1 MGRIYEPHLLKAPS
15 KGFWMGRLRLIRAG
29 AQGVNIATASGRTA
43 MIVAAAFGYAQ
54 LLKKLLLANRDNPGV
69 PTTAMPWTSPL
80 LVACDAGHLCEDSAG
95 TVGARRRPLSGSKTL
110 LCSLSLYQIP
120 SRAPQRAHLKA
131 PRRGEAPYRCCG
143 EPRHC
148 LS

>member
-1 MGRIYEPHLLKAPS
+1 M
-15 KGFWMGRLRLIRAG
+15 RLIRAG

-69 PTTAMPWTSPL
+69 PNTATPWTSPL
-80 LVACDAGHLCEDSAG
+80 LVACDAGHLCEDS
-95 TVGARRRPLSGSKTL
+95 VGAGDPRVFFFSWNEIIR
-110 LCSLSLYQIP
+110 CSFSLPVSEQTP
-120 SRAPQRAHLKA
+120 SRWTLLKA
-131 PRRGEAPYRCCG
+131 PRRGEAPYRRRG
-143 EPRHC
+143 EPRRT